1 MPGTNLS
8 PDEALVELMAGNAR
22 YTASEDTYTP
32 DFSVSRAAVKDNITP
47 LAGILGCA
55 DARVAAEMIFDRGPG
70 DLFMVRV
77 AGNFVSE
84 YGLASLEY
92 CVEFL
97 HVPLLMVLGHS
108 QCGAVTGAL
117 QVVQEG
123 RVLPGRLPIL
133 IEAIEPAVLL
143 AQTQD
148 PHDLLNASI
157 AQNVKRQVRRLSTLS
172 PVIDTALHEGRVKVV
187 GAVYDLAT
195 GRVSVIA

>member
-1 MPGTNLS
+1 MPGANLS
-8 PDEALVELMAGNAR
+8 PDQALDQLMAGNAR
-22 YTASEDTYTP
+22 YTASDDTYTP
-32 DFSVSRAAVKDNITP
+32 DFSVSRAALKDYITP

-97 HVPLLMVLGHS
+97 EVPLLMVLGHS
-108 QCGAVTGAL
+108 QCGALTSAVR
-117 QVVQEG
+117 VVQEAK
-123 RVLPGRLPIL
+123 VLPGRLPIL
-133 IEAIEPAVLL
+133 IDAVEPAVHI
-143 AQTQD
+143 AQLQH
-148 PHDLLNASI
+148 PEDLLNTAI
-157 AQNVKRQVRRLSTLS
+157 EENVKRQVRRLSTLS
-172 PVIDTALHEGRVKVV
+172 PVIHTALLEERVKVV

-195 GRVSVIA
+195 GRVNLI